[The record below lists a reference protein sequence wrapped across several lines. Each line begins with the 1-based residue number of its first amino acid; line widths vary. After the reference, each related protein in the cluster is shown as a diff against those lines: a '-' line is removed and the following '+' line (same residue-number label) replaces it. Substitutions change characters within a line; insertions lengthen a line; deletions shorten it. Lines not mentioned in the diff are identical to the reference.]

1 MCSPSKCPSRST
13 VVHGGEAVV
22 VVVVLNIL
30 ILELSPGYIVVASIV
45 RESLQAEVIF
55 PSCHRQWAGQRSD
68 VYCVL
73 CLF

>member
-13 VVHGGEAVV
+13 VVHGGEA